1 MAKFKIRY
9 ALGISERKVQKM
21 KKICS
26 LLLSVVI
33 LATMVLSPMAGIFAS
48 AEESAATNNVVI
60 ENTFDEA
67 DWNPLPTSNLL
78 KEEITDGSDGNALR
92 FNKITSSSAT
102 TGNAIRHY
110 KIFNPEKVDGGYLD
124 FKPSADTTYKLTFRY
139 RTRSLTSNNIFI
151 SVRGVKDGTVGD
163 ELCRAV
169 TIKKSLK
176 LTTNDDYKWDTAVAY
191 FKTPETALQA
201 LAISVEWNGAADS
214 TGAFNVALDDVKLET
229 APANFVLAN
238 TFEEDDV
245 NVDTINLGTDTTIY
259 KNSSIDLTQSLY
271 NNTTT
276 TNASTLR
283 TNSTLGFRATRLSTN
298 SKKVHF
304 EIYDYAK
311 GKDDTGKLQ
320 SFVPEVGSN
329 YRITFDYK
337 VARST
342 STNIFYT
349 VRPVTVAEDGTRTL
363 GAAIATAVSVPKNDE
378 FHPTPAS
385 WQTAA
390 VNVPIT
396 EAYDGLALT
405 AESGSNVGTYTFFD
419 NIVVNKNDTNIITN
433 DYEETALGRG
443 KNATTMANTKIT
455 GANLFHLGT
464 KSGAT
469 PNTSRVLQFE
479 RITGQTA
486 ISEGNYTYAEIYN
499 PYDAN
504 FAGFTPEADKYYKV
518 SFDFKTQRITDGDI
532 NFNIR
537 GIKDGT
543 LGDVIA
549 TAATVAKD
557 DTHYGT
563 DSSSYSWGKASALI
577 NTAGKTYDTLAI
589 SIEVTT
595 DGNKG
600 IYPYLDNIVLEELSA
615 VGETSFNIHHSTGE
629 TQEYTTTNL
638 TDLATIELSKEG
650 FFFDGLYLDA
660 EYTIPA
666 TGIAYGVTDVY
677 AKWEDARIT
686 ENTYEEDGLT
696 ADRLNA
702 NNVFHFGTKDKATP
716 NTTNVVQFY
725 PINGKDAIAAGNFT
739 YIEIYDPRAEDFATA
754 EKVPSFMPATD
765 SHYKITF
772 DFKTARTPYGEIN
785 FNIRGMDSDTI
796 GDVIATAATITKD
809 NTYYGTDANSYSWGK
824 ANAYV
829 NTTDKTYDALAIS
842 IETTTEKDA
851 NIYPYIDNIRV
862 EKVEDTEGETRF
874 AVHHNPTIYDKSR
887 DILTKNNLTLF
898 SDITFADTET
908 AQFEG
913 LYFDSDYKTPATGIV
928 FGVTDVYAK
937 WKDISKFVNTYDAGG
952 ITSKDIFI
960 GEAITFWG
968 KRVTELAPNETNVI
982 QFNNVYGQNY
992 IKQGKIAHIEIY
1004 DPNDKNFTAGDKLP
1018 SFNPLINSV
1027 YKISFDFRVKASENS
1042 NISFNIRG
1050 VKDGILGEILGTAV
1064 VLESGDPNYSSY
1076 VWDEAEVYV
1085 YTEGVDYDAFALT
1098 IESSGNNNANLWPY
1112 IDNIALEGVKEY
1124 KSGVISTVTSATN
1137 NKNGLLAINDGKWFE
1152 VAENDCAKVS
1162 FKLDTAAAIANSSVV
1177 AKIVGKNGKTEV
1189 VTLFDFSNESGER
1202 TYTTTFKAPIAG
1214 NVVVSVYKNDDVAV
1228 NQEVVL
1234 SDLAIDTH
1242 TPSLL
1247 KGDANLDGKISLV
1260 DLVVL
1265 KKATALNYAVAGDYL
1280 INADLDKDGAI
1291 KAGDI
1296 VVNRKQLL
1304 GTFVNSQEL
1313 GIDASYAFANEVA
1326 GSAEGTITLTS
1337 NETTD
1342 NFVEIYWGANGEPI
1356 DTYYF
1361 IGGAEIKAGQSVEL
1375 KLASHLAIPEGATQ
1389 IIVNDGFAAKAFDFD
1404 KRYDASFVPDKIGL
1418 VKDYT
1423 VDEKIANVKVVCSSS
1438 LYNDLYYYAKYA
1450 KIYDLIC
1457 EFRNDLSDVLGADVE
1472 LVYDNTALNANENY
1486 IIVGN
1491 TKFAESTTLSENIE
1505 SARDDYHGDFAIKAT
1520 GRQIYINAA
1529 NDYALQFAFDYF
1541 FNTCCANGAT
1551 AISNNIDYLSSD
1563 AHKTITLADVDINNY
1578 TIVYPE
1584 TATVLEVDAAEY
1596 LAANILKATG
1606 KAPMS
1611 IVNDATDVSD
1621 YEILI
1626 GHTNRTDGDTYA
1638 TTADT
1643 TADNSYT
1650 ITVEANRTVITGGT
1664 NSAVNAGVID
1674 FVNKLMTGS
1683 LAIDVYKGKYD
1694 GSFSLTNGFKL
1705 TWSDEFNGTSLSG
1718 VWQKLELNYETK
1730 AGGKVLWDNS
1740 NATVENGAL
1749 KATVS
1754 KVADSNDTTGISL
1767 DTAHNKR
1774 VQYGYMEA
1782 RVKSFD
1788 EAGYMNGFW
1797 ASTVGEIANF
1807 IDGKPGTYYGEFDI
1821 LEMYETQ
1828 GVIKPN
1834 LHNHCVGEAAS
1845 KNYLQGEDAITTIKP
1860 SATVK
1865 DIGSKYHNFAME
1877 WTDDYIYFY
1886 LDGVKYYSFDCTAL
1900 SEYEVF
1906 DMVARIRLTFS
1917 AGKYVTPTADSD
1929 EAFVDWVRVWQK
1941 NEAGYVMK

>member
-1 MAKFKIRY
+1 
-9 ALGISERKVQKM
+9 M
-21 KKICS
+21 KRICS

-33 LATMVLSPMAGIFAS
+33 LATMVLSPTAGIFAS
-48 AEESAATNNVVI
+48 AEESATMGNVVI

-67 DWNPLPTSNLL
+67 DWNPLSNSNLV
-78 KEEITDGSDGNALR
+78 KQEKDGSNGNALQY
-92 FNKITSSSAT
+92 NNITSSSAT

-124 FKPSADTTYKLTFRY
+124 FKPSANTTYKLTFRY

-163 ELCRAV
+163 ALCRAV

-276 TNASTLR
+276 PNASTLR
-283 TNSTLGFRATRLSTN
+283 TNSTLGFRATRKNTEDD
-298 SKKVHF
+298 KVHF

-337 VARST
+337 VARSG

-349 VRPVTVAEDGTRTL
+349 VRPVIVAEDGTRTL

-378 FHPTPAS
+378 FHPTPAI

-405 AESGSNVGTYTFFD
+405 AESGANVGTYTFFD

-443 KNATTMANTKIT
+443 KNATTMASTKIT

-469 PNTSRVLQFE
+469 PNTSRVLQFNP
-479 RITGQTA
+479 IAGQNA

-543 LGDVIA
+543 LGNVIA

-629 TQEYTTTNL
+629 TNKYTTTNL

-686 ENTYEEDGLT
+686 ENTYEEESLT
-696 ADRLNA
+696 KDRLNSG
-702 NNVFHFGTKDKATP
+702 NLFHFGTKVKAEP
-716 NTTNVVQFY
+716 NATVVTQFY
-725 PINGKDAIAAGNFT
+725 PIAGQTAIGEGNYT

-754 EKVPSFMPATD
+754 EKVPSFKPATD

-772 DFKTARTPYGEIN
+772 DFKTARTTYGDIN
-785 FNIRGMDSDTI
+785 FNIRGREGEAL

-809 NTYYGTDANSYSWGK
+809 NTFYGTDTNSYSWGK
-824 ANAYV
+824 ATAYV
-829 NTTDKTYDALAIS
+829 NTADKAYDALAIS
-842 IETTTEKDA
+842 IETTTQDVAK
-851 NIYPYIDNIRV
+851 IYPYIDNIKV
-862 EKVEDTEGETRF
+862 EKVEDTEGETKF
-874 AVHHNPTIYDKSR
+874 AVHHNVAIYGKSR
-887 DILTKNNLTLF
+887 DVFTKNNLTLF

-928 FGVTDVYAK
+928 YGVTDVYAK
-937 WKDISKFVNTYDAGG
+937 WKDISKFVNTYDAYG
-952 ITSKDIFI
+952 ITKDKLK

-968 KRVTELAPNETNVI
+968 KRATDLAPNETNVI

-992 IKQGKIAHIEIY
+992 IKEGKIAHIEIY
-1004 DPNDKNFTAGDKLP
+1004 NPNDKNFTEGDKLP

-1027 YKISFDFRVKASENS
+1027 YKIGFEFRVKASEHS

-1050 VKDGILGEILGTAV
+1050 IKGGILGDVLGTAI

-1076 VWDEAEVYV
+1076 VWNEAEVYI
-1085 YTEGVDYDAFALT
+1085 YTEGVDYDALALT
-1098 IESSGNNNANLWPY
+1098 IESDGNNNANLWPY
-1112 IDNIALEGVKEY
+1112 IDNISVEGVKEY
-1124 KSGVISTVTSATN
+1124 KSGVISTVTSATG
-1137 NKNGLLAINDGKWFE
+1137 NKNGLLAIKDGKWFE
-1152 VAENDCAKVS
+1152 VSENDYAKVS
-1162 FKLDTAAAIANSSVV
+1162 FKLDTATAIANSSVV
-1177 AKIVGKNGKTEV
+1177 AKIVGESGKTEV

-1202 TYTTTFKAPIAG
+1202 IYTTTFKAPIAG

-1242 TPSLL
+1242 TPSIL

-1280 INADLDKDGAI
+1280 INADLDKDGDI

-1304 GTFVNSQEL
+1304 GTFQNTQEL
-1313 GIDASYAFANEVA
+1313 RINANYTFANEVA

-1337 NETTD
+1337 NETAD

-1361 IGGAEIKAGQSVEL
+1361 IDKAEVKAGQSVEL

-1389 IIVNDGFAAKAFDFD
+1389 IIVNDGFATKAFDFA

-1423 VDEKIANVKVVCSSS
+1423 VDEKIANVKVVCAAGLTGES
-1438 LYNDLYYYAKYA
+1438 
-1450 KIYDLIC
+1450 YDLVC
-1457 EFRNDLSDVLGADVE
+1457 EFRNNLSDVLGADVE
-1472 LVYDNTALNANENY
+1472 LVYDNAALNANENY
-1486 IIVGN
+1486 IIVGS
-1491 TKFAESTTLSENIE
+1491 TKLAESATLLENIK
-1505 SARDDYHGDFAIKAT
+1505 SAREDYYGDFAIKAT
-1520 GRQIYINAA
+1520 GRQIYINAC

-1541 FNTCCANGAT
+1541 FNTYCANGAT
-1551 AISNNIDYLSSD
+1551 AISNDINYLSAD
-1563 AHKTITLADVDINNY
+1563 ELKTITLADVDINNY

-1596 LAANILKATG
+1596 LAVNILKATG

-1626 GHTNRTDGDTYA
+1626 GHTNRTDDTYA

-1643 TADNSYT
+1643 AAYNSYT
-1650 ITVEANRTVITGGT
+1650 ITVEENRTVITGGT

-1683 LAIDVYKGKYD
+1683 LAIGIYEGKYD

-1705 TWSDEFNGTSLSG
+1705 TWSDEFNDTALSG
-1718 VWQKLELNYETK
+1718 TWQKLELNYETA
-1730 AGGKVLWDNS
+1730 AGGVVLWDNN

-1774 VQYGYMEA
+1774 IQYGYFEA

-1797 ASTVGEIANF
+1797 ASTVGEEANF
-1807 IDGKPGTYYGEFDI
+1807 IDGKPGIYYGEMDI
-1821 LEMYETQ
+1821 LEMYATQ
-1828 GVIKPN
+1828 GEIKPN
-1834 LHNHCVGEAAS
+1834 LHNHCVGEATS
-1845 KNYLQGEDAITTIKP
+1845 KNYLQGDNGTKP
-1860 SATVK
+1860 YATVK
-1865 DIGSKYHNFAME
+1865 DIGTKYHNFAME

-1900 SEYEVF
+1900 PEYEVF

-1941 NEAGYVMK
+1941 NEAGYVVK